1 MGSAASKPNT
11 PHVWKGTGPPTLS
24 QDMIDQL
31 QSSPETDIT
40 RAQTLELH
48 VQARVAE
55 ELRRLQ
61 AEQFAKVKG
70 IEQAIDD
77 ETKATTPEASTTTA
91 SVSKEIAGL
100 RARLEERQREVARP
114 LPEPVEAARSAVV
127 RCLREH
133 DRRPLDC
140 YREVAAFKEEVRKLE
155 ATWVERVVS

>member
-1 MGSAASKPNT
+1 MGSGASKPTT
-11 PHVWKGTGPPTLS
+11 PHVWKGSSPPAFS
-24 QDMIDQL
+24 QDMVDQL

-40 RAQTLELH
+40 RAQTVELH

-61 AEQFAKVKG
+61 AEKFAQLKG
-70 IEQAIDD
+70 LEQAIDD
-77 ETKATTPEASTTTA
+77 ETKATAPDSTTTTA

-100 RARLEERQREVARP
+100 RTRLEERQREVSKP
-114 LPEPVEAARSAVV
+114 LPEAVETARSAVV
-127 RCLREH
+127 RCLREN

>member
-1 MGSAASKPNT
+1 MGSSASKPNT
-11 PHVWKGTGPPTLS
+11 PHVWKGSNAPAIS
-24 QDMIDQL
+24 QDMIDSL
-31 QSSPETDIT
+31 QSSTETDVT

-48 VQARVAE
+48 IQARVTD

-61 AEQFAKVKG
+61 AEQLAKLKG
-70 IEQAIDD
+70 LEQAIDD
-77 ETKATTPEASTTTA
+77 ETAASTPSDSTTSA

-100 RARLEERQREVARP
+100 RARLEARQRDVARP
-114 LPEPVEAARSAVV
+114 LPEPVEAARSEVI

-155 ATWVERVVS
+155 ATWVDRVVS

>member
-1 MGSAASKPNT
+1 MGSSASKPAT
-11 PHVWKGTGPPTLS
+11 PHVWKGTGPPGIS

-48 VQARVAE
+48 VQARVTE

-61 AEQFAKVKG
+61 AEQFAKLKG
-70 IEQAIDD
+70 LEQALED
-77 ETKATTPEASTTTA
+77 ETKATAPDSTTTST

-100 RARLEERQREVARP
+100 RARLEDRQREVNRP
-114 LPEPVEAARSAVV
+114 LPESVEAARSAVV
-127 RCLREH
+127 RCLREN

-140 YREVAAFKEEVRKLE
+140 YREVAAFKSEVRKLE
-155 ATWVERVVS
+155 AKWVEQVVS

>member
-1 MGSAASKPNT
+1 MGSSASKPNT
-11 PHVWKGTGPPTLS
+11 PHVWKGSSAPAIS
-24 QDMIDQL
+24 QDMIDSL
-31 QSSPETDIT
+31 QSSTETDVT

-48 VQARVAE
+48 IQARVTD

-61 AEQFAKVKG
+61 AEQLAKLKG
-70 IEQAIDD
+70 LEQAIDD
-77 ETKATTPEASTTTA
+77 ETAASTPSDSTTSA

-100 RARLEERQREVARP
+100 RARLEARQRDVARP
-114 LPEPVEAARSAVV
+114 LPEPVEAARSEVI

-155 ATWVERVVS
+155 ATWVDRVVS